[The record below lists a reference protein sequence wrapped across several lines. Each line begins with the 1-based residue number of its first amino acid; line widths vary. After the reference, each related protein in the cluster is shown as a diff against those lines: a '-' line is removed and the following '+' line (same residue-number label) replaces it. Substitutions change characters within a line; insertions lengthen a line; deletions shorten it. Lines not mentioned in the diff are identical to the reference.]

1 MGDGGTVLVTGATG
15 FVGAVL
21 TRQLV
26 GEGAAVRILRRET
39 SSLDLLGAVADDVE
53 HAVGDVTHARSLREA
68 MVGVDRVYH
77 VAGKVSFDRR
87 EREALR
93 RVNADGT
100 ANVVDAALAAGV
112 DRLVHTSSIAA
123 LGRPPR
129 SETPIDESTAW
140 EGGPHRSAY
149 ARSKRRAEL
158 EVHRGIAEGLDA
170 VLVNPA
176 LVFGVGGPGTNTR
189 RIVDAVRS
197 GWMVAA
203 PPGGTN
209 VVDVRDVAAGHRAAM
224 TDGETGERYILGG
237 ENRSWQSVLGAMAT
251 AFGAPPPRYTI
262 PAPVLT
268 AGATVAEAVAA
279 VTRSRPVLPRPTART
294 ASHTYRFDN
303 TRAREELG
311 CSFRGFDATAH
322 HIATVLGTADERPPS
337 RIEE

>member
-1 MGDGGTVLVTGATG
+1 MMGDDGTVLVTGATG

-26 GEGAAVRILRRET
+26 DDGADVRIFRRET
-39 SSLDLLGAVADDVE
+39 SSLDLLGDAADAVE
-53 HAVGDVTHARSLREA
+53 HAVGDVTHARSLYGA
-68 MVGVDRVYH
+68 MDGVDRVYH

-123 LGRPPR
+123 LGRPLA
-129 SETPIDESTAW
+129 SDALIDEGTAW
-140 EGGPHRSAY
+140 DGGANRSAY

-170 VLVNPA
+170 VIVNPA
-176 LVFGVGGPGTNTR
+176 LVFGVGGPDTNTR

-209 VVDVRDVAAGHRAAM
+209 VVDVQDVAAGHRAAM
-224 TDGETGERYILGG
+224 AQGETGERYLLGG
-237 ENRSWQSVLGAMAT
+237 DNRSWRSILGTLAE
-251 AFGAPPPRYTI
+251 AFGIDPPQYTI
-262 PAPVLT
+262 PGSLLT
-268 AGATVAEAVAA
+268 AGAFVSEAVAA
-279 VTRSRPVLPRPTART
+279 VMRTRPFLPRSTART
-294 ASHTYRFDN
+294 ATHTHRFDN
-303 TRAREELG
+303 TRAREALG
-311 CSFRGFDATAH
+311 CTFQAFDKTARR
-322 HIATVLGTADERPPS
+322 IAAALDGPS
-337 RIEE
+337 VE